1 MTCLYLYSQD
11 TLIDYRVLVFPEFE
25 VSKRIIKDSMSL
37 SLGAS
42 CCLESLIVITMV
54 YFALQLHGYDNGFI
68 PNANLAQNYGL
79 RKH

>member
-1 MTCLYLYSQD
+1 
-11 TLIDYRVLVFPEFE
+11 
-25 VSKRIIKDSMSL
+25 MSL

-42 CCLESLIVITMV
+42 CCLESLIVTMV
-54 YFALQLHGYDNGFI
+54 YFVLQLHYYGHDNGFI